1 MGAARTSR
9 ASSEAREEAAA
20 AAVACGTSSTGGSPG
35 TPTDDEVTTSSSEV
49 SPFKRRA
56 SVEEEVTGRKGS
68 SPPPLVRTPSNVPSI
83 SEDEWGGGEDDE
95 GIEEIDGGGVP
106 LSPMAEEDE
115 GSWGDEGAP
124 DVMMTFDGEN
134 WVPRRSSFDAS
145 SI

>member
-1 MGAARTSR
+1 MHAASADDVPKGIRRDDASAARPKKK
-9 ASSEAREEAAA
+9 SSADA
-20 AAVACGTSSTGGSPG
+20 T
-35 TPTDDEVTTSSSEV
+35 
-49 SPFKRRA
+49 
-56 SVEEEVTGRKGS
+56 
-68 SPPPLVRTPSNVPSI
+68 PPLVRTPSNVPSI

>member
-1 MGAARTSR
+1 MPGMHAAGDDAVPKGIRRDDASAARPKKK
-9 ASSEAREEAAA
+9 SSA
-20 AAVACGTSSTGGSPG
+20 
-35 TPTDDEVTTSSSEV
+35 D
-49 SPFKRRA
+49 
-56 SVEEEVTGRKGS
+56 
-68 SPPPLVRTPSNVPSI
+68 
-83 SEDEWGGGEDDE
+83 EDDE

>member
-1 MGAARTSR
+1 M
-9 ASSEAREEAAA
+9 
-20 AAVACGTSSTGGSPG
+20 
-35 TPTDDEVTTSSSEV
+35 

>member
-1 MGAARTSR
+1 M
-9 ASSEAREEAAA
+9 
-20 AAVACGTSSTGGSPG
+20 
-35 TPTDDEVTTSSSEV
+35 
-49 SPFKRRA
+49 
-56 SVEEEVTGRKGS
+56 TGRKGS
-68 SPPPLVRTPSNVPSI
+68 SPPALVRTPSNVPSI

>member
-1 MGAARTSR
+1 MRSR
-9 ASSEAREEAAA
+9 GDRAELDR
-20 AAVACGTSSTGGSPG
+20 GH
-35 TPTDDEVTTSSSEV
+35 PTCPTFFADT
-49 SPFKRRA
+49 
-56 SVEEEVTGRKGS
+56 
-68 SPPPLVRTPSNVPSI
+68 SI

>member
-1 MGAARTSR
+1 MAESMATSLQHMVESTVAAARD
-9 ASSEAREEAAA
+9 EERKLEQLLFAPPTE
-20 AAVACGTSSTGGSPG
+20 GT
-35 TPTDDEVTTSSSEV
+35 V
-49 SPFKRRA
+49 
-56 SVEEEVTGRKGS
+56 
-68 SPPPLVRTPSNVPSI
+68 VPSI
-83 SEDEWGGGEDDE
+83 DAAKTRQFDA
-95 GIEEIDGGGVP
+95 ILVLGGGVP

>member
-1 MGAARTSR
+1 MHAAGDDAVPKGIRRDDASAARPKKKSSADATQTPPLAR
-9 ASSEAREEAAA
+9 A
-20 AAVACGTSSTGGSPG
+20 
-35 TPTDDEVTTSSSEV
+35 
-49 SPFKRRA
+49 A